1 MTSIFSKEYWTKDSI
16 AARKKKNKEKTKA
29 YYEKIYGKK
38 NNDVKVKNNIKKT
51 GATIEAA
58 GGGADKFGTFNSTE
72 FDYEYTAYNTD
83 KDTGEPKISKSPITR
98 NVLHDYASVNHK
110 ITLAVMD
117 AAEVNYPGL
126 VLTRGPKYPVA
137 QTAGKTGGEIIGVEQ
152 GGDLNL
158 EFLIDNLSIKS
169 VVSHNPK
176 SRGTQQTQVE
186 FDVIEPYSLGL
197 FFQALKV
204 QSIKAYG
211 EDADYIHVPFCLV
224 VEFIGYDD
232 EGEKITGSASQK
244 LRDIKRV
251 IPIALRQVQLGA
263 SFGGSRYSCVGYPWN
278 ETSMRDHNIGCKKDM
293 TIRGSTVGEI
303 LQWGE
308 NSLTNMLNEQVGGK
322 AKKKGEDV
330 EKIDFDDTAIVFPE
344 PFGLRSDELV
354 PDSDVIM
361 DLNKDRSATVAYDNP
376 NEQRSSDFSR
386 RRTDTQLQELFSIGG
401 NFVNVTNFQV
411 PNNEYD
417 GEDKG
422 GLRLDQRSGGNF
434 VGNEIGKSK
443 MFAHDMALNT
453 IGKKFT
459 SRSKVINKQ
468 GKVHLNSKISANFKA
483 DEVTLHVKKGTKVTD
498 IIETVIIFSEY
509 GQEIA
514 NYQKKNSKSP
524 MIPWFRIH
532 PQCWQLRD
540 SFAFRKMNRHPR
552 VYAYNVVPFQV
563 HETAGGSMVD
573 ATAFGKGMDLLRQTV
588 HKKYNYLYTGVNE
601 DILNFDLN
609 YQFSFFDLQRERPSS
624 NSNSSIFPGQ
634 GVRVETD
641 AAVNRNSTVVLNANK
656 NEIKDGAGAN
666 ETSSED
672 LKSPTM
678 GLEFTNPAIQTAIQ
692 FNENI
697 MNSQVDLLNLTLSI
711 VGDTYFLPNSGMG
724 NLVIQN
730 VFSTNPDIEFGKRE
744 MDYLNGMCHVEVFF
758 VTPVD
763 IDEKTGDM
771 KSVAIAGG
779 DGTAVK
785 LGTFSAIYRVTQVE
799 STFRGGKFEQDLTLV
814 APQSLQIRE
823 DESTNTSAKTKEKN
837 QDSNNNNGLGENFGL
852 IENNG
857 GIGDI

>member
-1 MTSIFSKEYWTKDSI
+1 MSIFSKDYWTKESI

-29 YYEKIYGKK
+29 YHEKLYGKK
-38 NNDVKVKNNIKKT
+38 NDNVNVIQNTKKI
-51 GATIEAA
+51 GATLEAAGYGA

-98 NVLHDYASVNHK
+98 NVLHDFASVNHK

-117 AAEVNYPGL
+117 ASEVNYPGL

-158 EFLIDNLSIKS
+158 EFLIDNLNIKS

-232 EGEKITGSASQK
+232 EGKKITGSSSQK

-251 IPIALRQVQLGA
+251 IPIALRQVQLAA
-263 SFGGSRYSCVGYPWN
+263 SFSGSRYSCVGYPWN

-293 TIRGSTVGEI
+293 TLRGSTVGEI

-308 NSLTNMLNEQVGGK
+308 NSLTNMLNEQIGGK
-322 AKKKGEDV
+322 TKKKGEDD

-344 PFGLRSDELV
+344 PFGLSSDNLV
-354 PDSDVIM
+354 PESDVIQ
-361 DLNKDRSATVAYDNP
+361 DLNNDRSATVYYDQ
-376 NEQRSSDFSR
+376 EVETRDSGFSKR
-386 RRTDTQLQELFSIGG
+386 KTDTQLQELFSIGG

-411 PNNEYD
+411 PNNNYD
-417 GEDKG
+417 GEDTG

-434 VGNEIGKSK
+434 TGNEIGKSK
-443 MFAHDMALNT
+443 MLAHDKALNT
-453 IGKKFT
+453 IGKKFQEKN
-459 SRSKVINKQ
+459 KVMNKQ
-468 GKVHLNSKISANFKA
+468 GTVHINSKISANFKA
-483 DEVTLHVKKGTKVTD
+483 DEVTLHVLKGTKVTD

-509 GQEIA
+509 GQSIA
-514 NYQKKNSKSP
+514 NYQKTNSKSP
-524 MIPWFRIH
+524 RIKWFRIH

-540 SFAFRKMNRHPR
+540 SFAFKKMNRHPR

-573 ATAFGKGMDLLRQTV
+573 ATSFAKNMNLLRRTI
-588 HKKYNYLYTGVNE
+588 HKKYHYLYTGKNE

-624 NSNSSIFPGQ
+624 NSNSSVYPGQ
-634 GVRVETD
+634 GVRIETD
-641 AAVNRNSTVVLNANK
+641 SAINRNSTVVLNPNK

-672 LKSPTM
+672 LKTPIA
-678 GLEFTNPAIQTAIQ
+678 GLEFNNPAIQTAIQ

-724 NLVIQN
+724 NLVIRN

-758 VTPVD
+758 NTPVD

-771 KSVAIAGG
+771 KSAAIAGG
-779 DGTAVK
+779 DGTAIR
-785 LGTFSAIYRVTQVE
+785 LGTFSAIYRVVEVE
-799 STFRGGKFEQDLTLV
+799 STFRGGKFEQDLRLV

-823 DESTNTSAKTKEKN
+823 EEKQNTDPKLKEKGE
-837 QDSNNNNGLGENFGL
+837 NNNAGEYNMMEENDGLGPMA
-852 IENNG
+852 
-857 GIGDI
+857 

>member
-1 MTSIFSKEYWTKDSI
+1 MSIFSKDYWTKESI

-29 YYEKIYGKK
+29 YHEKLYGKK
-38 NNDVKVKNNIKKT
+38 NDNVNVIQNTKKI
-51 GATIEAA
+51 GATLEAA

-98 NVLHDYASVNHK
+98 NVLHDFASVNHK

-117 AAEVNYPGL
+117 ASEVNYPGL

-158 EFLIDNLSIKS
+158 EFLIDNLNIKS

-232 EGEKITGSASQK
+232 EGKKITGSSSQK

-251 IPIALRQVQLGA
+251 IPIALRQVQLAA
-263 SFGGSRYSCVGYPWN
+263 SFSGSRYSCVGYPWN

-293 TIRGSTVGEI
+293 TLRGSTVGEI

-308 NSLTNMLNEQVGGK
+308 NSLTNMLNEQIGGK
-322 AKKKGEDV
+322 TKKKGEDD

-344 PFGLRSDELV
+344 PFGLSSDNLV
-354 PDSDVIM
+354 PDSDVIQ
-361 DLNKDRSATVAYDNP
+361 DLNNDRSATAFHDDP
-376 NEQRSSDFSR
+376 NETGSSFTKR
-386 RRTDTQLQELFSIGG
+386 KTDTQLQELFSIGG

-411 PNNEYD
+411 PNNNYD
-417 GEDKG
+417 GEDTG

-434 VGNEIGKSK
+434 TGNEIGKSK
-443 MFAHDMALNT
+443 MLAHDKALNT
-453 IGKKFT
+453 IGKKFQEKN
-459 SRSKVINKQ
+459 KVMNKQ
-468 GKVHLNSKISANFKA
+468 GTVHINSKISANFKA
-483 DEVTLHVKKGTKVTD
+483 DEVTLHVLKGTKVTD

-509 GQEIA
+509 GQSIA
-514 NYQKKNSKSP
+514 NYQKTNSKSP
-524 MIPWFRIH
+524 RIKWFRIH

-540 SFAFRKMNRHPR
+540 SFAFRRMNRHPR

-573 ATAFGKGMDLLRQTV
+573 ATSFAKNMNLLRRTI
-588 HKKYNYLYTGVNE
+588 HKKYHYLYTGKNE

-624 NSNSSIFPGQ
+624 NSNSSIYPGQ
-634 GVRVETD
+634 GVRIETD
-641 AAVNRNSTVVLNANK
+641 SAINRNSTVVLNPNK

-672 LKSPTM
+672 LKTPIA
-678 GLEFTNPAIQTAIQ
+678 GLEFNNPAIQTAIQ

-724 NLVIQN
+724 NLVIRN

-758 VTPVD
+758 NTPVD

-771 KSVAIAGG
+771 KSAAIAGG
-779 DGTAVK
+779 DGTAVR
-785 LGTFSAIYRVTQVE
+785 LGTFSAIYRVVEVE
-799 STFRGGKFEQDLTLV
+799 STFRGGKFEQDLRLV

-823 DESTNTSAKTKEKN
+823 EEKQSTDPKLKEKGE
-837 QDSNNNNGLGENFGL
+837 NNNAGEYNMMEENDGLGPMA
-852 IENNG
+852 
-857 GIGDI
+857 

>member
-1 MTSIFSKEYWTKDSI
+1 MSIFSKDYWTKESI

-29 YYEKIYGKK
+29 YHEKLYGKK
-38 NNDVKVKNNIKKT
+38 NDNVNVIQNTKKI
-51 GATIEAA
+51 GATLEAA

-98 NVLHDYASVNHK
+98 NVLHDFASVNHK

-117 AAEVNYPGL
+117 ASEVNYPGL

-211 EDADYIHVPFCLV
+211 EEADYIHVPFCLV

-232 EGEKITGSASQK
+232 EGKKITGSSSQK

-251 IPIALRQVQLGA
+251 IPIALRQVQLAA
-263 SFGGSRYSCVGYPWN
+263 SFSGSRYSCVGYPWN

-293 TIRGSTVGEI
+293 TLRGSTVGEI

-308 NSLTNMLNEQVGGK
+308 NSLTNMLNEQIGGK
-322 AKKKGEDV
+322 TKKKGEDD

-344 PFGLRSDELV
+344 PFGLSSDNLV
-354 PDSDVIM
+354 PDSDVIQ
-361 DLNKDRSATVAYDNP
+361 DLNNDRSATAFHDDP
-376 NEQRSSDFSR
+376 NETGSSFTKR
-386 RRTDTQLQELFSIGG
+386 KTDTQLQELFSIGG

-411 PNNEYD
+411 PNNNYD
-417 GEDKG
+417 GEDTG

-434 VGNEIGKSK
+434 TGNEIGKSK
-443 MFAHDMALNT
+443 MLAHDKALNT
-453 IGKKFT
+453 VGKKFQEKN
-459 SRSKVINKQ
+459 KVMNKQ
-468 GKVHLNSKISANFKA
+468 GTVHINSKISANFKA
-483 DEVTLHVKKGTKVTD
+483 NEVTLHVLKGTKVTD

-509 GQEIA
+509 GQSIA
-514 NYQKKNSKSP
+514 NYQKTNSKSP
-524 MIPWFRIH
+524 RIKWFRIH

-540 SFAFRKMNRHPR
+540 SFAFRRMNRHPR

-573 ATAFGKGMDLLRQTV
+573 ATSFAKNMNLLRRTI
-588 HKKYNYLYTGVNE
+588 HKKYHYLYTGKNE

-624 NSNSSIFPGQ
+624 NSNSSIYPGQ
-634 GVRVETD
+634 GVRIETD
-641 AAVNRNSTVVLNANK
+641 SAINRNSTVVLNPNK

-672 LKSPTM
+672 LKTPIA
-678 GLEFTNPAIQTAIQ
+678 GLEFNNPAIQTAIQ

-724 NLVIQN
+724 NLVIRN

-758 VTPVD
+758 NTPVD

-771 KSVAIAGG
+771 KSAAIAGG
-779 DGTAVK
+779 DGTAVR
-785 LGTFSAIYRVTQVE
+785 LGTFSAIYRVVEVE
-799 STFRGGKFEQDLTLV
+799 STFRGGKFEQDLRLV

-823 DESTNTSAKTKEKN
+823 EEKQSTDPKLKEK
-837 QDSNNNNGLGENFGL
+837 GENKKS
-852 IENNG
+852 
-857 GIGDI
+857 GDIELRNDGFIESGSFTEGIA